1 MPAGES
7 PLFRGSL
14 DLTPDVLN
22 EMKKAGANANGNYKL
37 QVALWTNDRREKD
50 TAPHYKGLVTVPG
63 VNGSP
68 KGYASVWDNRKEGS
82 GSSSG
87 SSDDLF

>member
-1 MPAGES
+1 MPVGES

-37 QVALWTNDRREKD
+37 QVALWTNDHREKD

-68 KGYASVWDNRKEGS
+68 KGYASMWDNGNKAKQS
-82 GSSSG
+82 F
-87 SSDDLF
+87 SDDPF